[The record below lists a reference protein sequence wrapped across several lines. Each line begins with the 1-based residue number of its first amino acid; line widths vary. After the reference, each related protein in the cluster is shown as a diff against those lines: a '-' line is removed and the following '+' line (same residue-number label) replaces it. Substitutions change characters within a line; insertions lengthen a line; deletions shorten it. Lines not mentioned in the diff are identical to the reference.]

1 MDQNEYLTIKKF
13 AELAGVSTQSVY
25 KRLATSLQPYVK
37 EVANQRMLNILA
49 LQDVYGIEVVNGCK
63 PKRQEVVNGCKPK
76 NEEKEQYEEQ
86 IRQLMDKVHE
96 LEIEVIQKDA
106 LVKEKD
112 FRITD
117 LKAQHEVHVSDLK
130 AQYEAHLSDLQRQM
144 EQLHEDLRIEKQ
156 SNMVLL
162 AQKHDAEVAVVADRG
177 EEHEVVQKK
186 SWWRKWFM

>member
-76 NEEKEQYEEQ
+76 NEEKAYYEER
-86 IRQLMDKVHE
+86 IREFTDKVHE
-96 LEIEVIQKDA
+96 LEIRLSEKESLI
-106 LVKEKD
+106 KEKD
-112 FRITD
+112 SHI
-117 LKAQHEVHVSDLK
+117 E
-130 AQYEAHLSDLQRQM
+130 DLQAQV
-144 EQLHEDLRIEKQ
+144 EHLKKEVEHLHEDLQIEKK
-156 SNMVLL
+156 SNLLLL
-162 AQKHDAEVAVVADRG
+162 AQKNEEMEVLED
-177 EEHEVVQKK
+177 QKREP
-186 SWWRKWFM
+186 WWKRWFK